1 MSTTLKNIIADV
13 RTELVQYDSAG
24 MLDEISLRNWAKRA
38 LKGFGN
44 LVTVLEEKTIEVKN
58 GRAKLP
64 NDFYS
69 LYAAVKC
76 EPKRIKMIKGNEEDL
91 VDSFFFR
98 VRTEASR
105 VWDNQSNAFQD
116 GEYKEICEKVYL
128 HEGDVE
134 ADIYYHKPQ
143 LLKLKQGFK
152 KESCHSSCRNS
163 IKELTH
169 SCPYEIN
176 ILGDYIQTNFSEG
189 YIYLQFFTL
198 EKNEEGETVI
208 PELSNDQLAEY
219 LTYHLKRKSLEAVW
233 ISDDDAVQNKIQWM
247 MQQEN
252 EAHLKAMSAAKIE
265 SVSGYGWWNTIQKR
279 NKLRNAVYGNFTRR

>member
-1 MSTTLKNIIADV
+1 MSTTIKNIIAEV

-24 MLDEISLRNWAKRA
+24 MLDEISLRNWANRA
-38 LKGFGN
+38 LKSFGN
-44 LVTVLEEKTIEVKN
+44 LVTILEEKTIEVKN

-64 NDFYS
+64 EGFYS

-76 EPKRIKMIKGNEEDL
+76 QPKRIEMVKGNENDL

-128 HEGDVE
+128 NEGHVE
-134 ADIYYHKPQ
+134 ANIYYHQPQ
-143 LLKLKQGFK
+143 LLKLKRGINR
-152 KESCHSSCRNS
+152 ESCHNSCRNLVR
-163 IKELTH
+163 ELTYN
-169 SCPYEIN
+169 CPYEIN
-176 ILGDYIQTNFSEG
+176 ILGDYIQTNFTDG

-198 EKNEEGETVI
+198 EKDDEGETVV
-208 PELSNDQLAEY
+208 PELSNDQLVEY

-247 MQQEN
+247 LQQERD
-252 EAHLKAMSAAKIE
+252 AYLKAMSAAKIE
-265 SVSGYGWWNTIQKR
+265 SISGYGWWDTIQKR
-279 NKLRNAVYGNFTRR
+279 NRLRNAIYSNFTRR